1 MRSGAKQSSRRVGGI
16 VQLLKEVCSIDGAFQ
31 VHFVEPG
38 QDCKRALFIG
48 QGDCTYMRAED
59 IEGSNLLDVMIS
71 NGGVLADFAGLA
83 NLAHAYSNARHT
95 QV

>member
-1 MRSGAKQSSRRVGGI
+1 M
-16 VQLLKEVCSIDGAFQ
+16 
-31 VHFVEPG
+31 
-38 QDCKRALFIG
+38 G

-71 NGGVLADFAGLA
+71 NEGVLADFPGLA
-83 NLAHAYSNARHT
+83 NLAQAYSNARHT

>member
-1 MRSGAKQSSRRVGGI
+1 MI
-16 VQLLKEVCSIDGAFQ
+16 LFSIDVVMAPFGLA
-31 VHFVEPG
+31 EES
-38 QDCKRALFIG
+38 
-48 QGDCTYMRAED
+48 GDCTYMRAED